1 MTCYSLPNDG
11 RFLAHLSSPE
21 IAEIAKR
28 EDAIVL
34 LPVASIEQHG
44 PHLPVYTDSIIAEQ
58 VLARTMER
66 LPKDFPLWYLPLLP
80 YGKSNEHSG
89 IPGTFTLSSETF
101 IKVLKEIAL
110 SVAENGFRRLA
121 ILNAHGGNT
130 EIIDFV
136 IRDIRQN
143 TPLFVFGLHIFLRIA
158 PPTAGLCEDEMT
170 FGIHAG
176 DIETS
181 ILLHTC
187 PELVNM
193 ELAPDSL
200 PVHLKELGTPPFLGP
215 LNFAWLTRDIS
226 KTGVMGNAKTADP
239 QRGKMYIEDAAVS
252 VAELLTKIK
261 DFEFNVD

>member
-11 RFLAHLSSPE
+11 RFLPHLTSME

-58 VLARTMER
+58 VLARTLDR

-80 YGKSNEHSG
+80 YGKSNEHGG
-89 IPGTFTLSSETF
+89 IPGTFSFTSETF

-110 SVAENGFRRLA
+110 SVAKNGFRRLV

-136 IRDIRQN
+136 IRDIREN
-143 TPLFVFGLHIFLRIA
+143 SSLFVFGLHIFLRIA
-158 PPTAGLCEDEMT
+158 TPTAGLSEDEMT

-181 ILLHTC
+181 ILLHTH

-193 ELAPDSL
+193 ELAPDSIPL
-200 PVHLKELGTPPFLGP
+200 HLKELQTPPFLGP
-215 LNFAWLTRDIS
+215 LNFAWLTGDIS
-226 KTGVMGNAKTADP
+226 RTGVLGNAKTADP
-239 QRGKMYIEDAAVS
+239 QRGKMYLEDAA
-252 VAELLTKIK
+252 
-261 DFEFNVD
+261 D